1 MSQTEWRFGD
11 RYEVLEGIGSGAT
24 GTVWRARDLRT
35 GADSAV
41 KSLRPELLRDVAA
54 VGRLYAVLATI
65 GAVAHPNILAADE
78 VMARDGQLALISRL
92 VHGDSL
98 LSLLTRNGPMPP
110 AVAAQF
116 VAQLCDALAAA
127 HSVGVSHGDVK
138 PANVLVEPVADG
150 FPHVLLSDF
159 GVACV
164 ASDVVTPHPEYLAPE
179 LAPVD
184 PPTPAGDVYA
194 TGIVLYEVLSGWPPF
209 TGPDP
214 AAIAE
219 SHRSAQPSSI
229 PGLPNPLWL
238 PIAACLDKN
247 PQQRPTAADL
257 AALLRD
263 VGPLSD
269 QVPLRVSVPD
279 APTRVFQVPPAML
292 DTELVDRALASA
304 TLMLPAG
311 AIVESGGRAA
321 LPPAPAAALAGAGAA
336 PGANPASRSG
346 GRKRGRRS
354 YKTELVIASIIVVL
368 CVVVAAIVN
377 NSGGRVAPGGPAK
390 IVAAPAPTA
399 TTAAASSTPSP
410 SPSPSASASPTP
422 SASAGPTVS
431 ASPTAAAT
439 TQGPV
444 TISWQC
450 ANGFSNQAQ
459 IRKTSCIGIGS
470 DHQLYA
476 RGSFTAQSGDRIND
490 IKVSLIDANG
500 GTVLNATSSGCA
512 GSPCSLVTGPFDPPP
527 GSYFVTAGVDDSA
540 HNENSPTITF
550 P

>member
-1 MSQTEWRFGD
+1 MSLAEWRFGD
-11 RYEVLEGIGSGAT
+11 RYEVLEGIGSGAS
-24 GTVWRARDLRT
+24 GTVWHARDLRT
-35 GADSAV
+35 GADNAV
-41 KSLRPELLRDVAA
+41 KSLRPELVHDTAA
-54 VGRLYAVLATI
+54 VGRLYAVLAAI
-65 GAVAHPNILAADE
+65 GSLGHPNILATDE

-98 LSLLTRNGPMPP
+98 LSLLARNGPMPP

-116 VAQLCDALAAA
+116 IAQICDALAAA
-127 HSVGVSHGDVK
+127 HSVGVAHGDVK
-138 PANVLVEPVADG
+138 PANVLVEPVEAG

-159 GVACV
+159 GIACV
-164 ASDVVTPHPEYLAPE
+164 AADVVTPHPEYLAPE
-179 LAPVD
+179 LAPGA
-184 PPTPAGDVYA
+184 PGTPAADVYA
-194 TGIVLYEVLSGWPPF
+194 VGIVLYEVLSGWPPF

-214 AAIAE
+214 AAILQF
-219 SHRSAQPSSI
+219 HRTAQPASI
-229 PGLPNPLWL
+229 TGLPNPLWL

-247 PQQRPTAADL
+247 PLQRPSATDL

-279 APTRVFQVPPAML
+279 APTRVFQVPPTML

-311 AIVESGGRAA
+311 AIVESSGNAA
-321 LPPAPAAALAGAGAA
+321 PPATPVAAKSHSGPGPA
-336 PGANPASRSG
+336 
-346 GRKRGRRS
+346 GRKRGRRRS
-354 YKTELVIASIIVVL
+354 YTTELVIASIIVVL
-368 CVVVAAIVN
+368 CVVVAAIVD
-377 NSGGRVAPGGPAK
+377 NSGSRVAPGGPAR
-390 IVAAPAPTA
+390 IVAAPAPTDS
-399 TTAAASSTPSP
+399 TAAAG
-410 SPSPSASASPTP
+410 PSPSASPSASPPASP
-422 SASAGPTVS
+422 SASAGPTAVS
-431 ASPTAAAT
+431 SSPSAAAT

-450 ANGFSNQAQ
+450 DNGFSNSAG

-476 RGSFTAQSGDRIND
+476 RGDFTGQQGSRISD
-490 IKVSLIDANG
+490 IKVSLIDANA
-500 GTVLNATSSGCA
+500 GTVISATSSGC
-512 GSPCSLVTGPFDPPP
+512 GMSPCSLVTGPFDPAP
-527 GSYFVTAGVDDSA
+527 GSYFVTAGVDASA